1 LSISR
6 EAIYVERR
14 SIWHVVEI
22 KKDKRRWS
30 MKFDSR
36 QSVEFYLEP
45 DLLPRFY
52 HHAKPF
58 QETFV
63 GRSGKRV
70 EF

>member
-1 LSISR
+1 MSR
-6 EAIYVERR
+6 DAIYAERR

-22 KKDKRRWS
+22 KKDKRMRWS

-52 HHAKPF
+52 HYAKPF

-63 GRSGKRV
+63 RRPGKRV